1 MASLKKRI
9 EGEIESAL
17 AGLGGGPVKT
27 AAVCEAILNG
37 WGVDKESF
45 GATASGKLLWTRE
58 YPKAF
63 ATLRKKGIIYA
74 PQWGQVALGAGDA
87 GEPTPSAAKAVK
99 EAPVGVKEVE
109 PPSEERMTPTLDLEG
124 IDPELLARAAERAR
138 REAEEE
144 AQREAEE
151 RPSPVDD
158 GDNFTEEAAL
168 PDPPSPIEDGDN
180 FTEEGA
186 LLDPPSPVED
196 GDNFTEEGAT
206 LDPPSP
212 VEEGEDNFTEEG
224 ALPDPPSPVDE
235 EDNFTE
241 EGASLDPPAPV
252 EEGDNF
258 TEEGA
263 LLDPP
268 SPIEDDGDNFT
279 EEDEVRLAELTEPP
293 SAEESPS
300 ASPEEEDISELE
312 DASEL
317 ADITDLFD
325 DNEVE
330 EEEPQAER
338 VPLPERRVSFKG
350 KDYLFYAM
358 SEDGYIT
365 LSDDA
370 LEGAVTVK
378 LSQGD
383 IEDELE
389 GVQAKLYQA
398 VLKDED
404 NFLKA
409 LAHRSTA
416 MGFDSPMGCFG
427 SEEERDECAKCFM
440 DIWCKSHETFRAS

>member
-17 AGLGGGPVKT
+17 SELGGGPVKT
-27 AAVCEAILNG
+27 AAVCEAILSR

-45 GATASGKLLWTRE
+45 GATTSGKLLWTRE

-74 PQWGQVALGAGDA
+74 PQWGQVALSAGDA
-87 GEPTPSAAKAVK
+87 YWSTSNTPSPEAARAAREAREAADAWRAEEGRREVEERLAA
-99 EAPVGVKEVE
+99 EAPSKEK
-109 PPSEERMTPTLDLEG
+109 MTPTLDLEG
-124 IDPELLARAAERAR
+124 IDPELLARARAR
-138 REAEEE
+138 AIREAEEE
-144 AQREAEE
+144 ARVERE
-151 RPSPVDD
+151 R
-158 GDNFTEEAAL
+158 L
-168 PDPPSPIEDGDN
+168 
-180 FTEEGA
+180 
-186 LLDPPSPVED
+186 
-196 GDNFTEEGAT
+196 
-206 LDPPSP
+206 
-212 VEEGEDNFTEEG
+212 EGEARMAATHLQQKAEQDAWERQRAEQVS
-224 ALPDPPSPVDE
+224 ADEPPRRSPVDE
-235 EDNFTE
+235 GEGFE
-241 EGASLDPPAPV
+241 EEEVILDPPAPV
-252 EEGDNF
+252 EDEGD
-258 TEEGA
+258 
-263 LLDPP
+263 D
-268 SPIEDDGDNFT
+268 FT
-279 EEDEVRLAELTEPP
+279 EEDEERLTELTDN
-293 SAEESPS
+293 S
-300 ASPEEEDISELE
+300 EEE
-312 DASEL
+312 
-317 ADITDLFD
+317 DITDLFD
-325 DNEVE
+325 DE

-350 KDYLFYAM
+350 NDYLFYAM

-365 LSDDA
+365 MSDNP

-398 VLKDED
+398 VQKDED

>member
-27 AAVCEAILNG
+27 AEVCEAILNG

-45 GATASGKLLWTRE
+45 GATASGQLLWTRE

-63 ATLRKKGIIYA
+63 ATLRKKGLIYA
-74 PQWGQVALGAGDA
+74 PQWGQVALGAGSV
-87 GEPTPSAAKAVK
+87 GEPTPKAKKAVK
-99 EAPVGVKEVE
+99 EAPVVVEEVE
-109 PPSEERMTPTLDLEG
+109 APLPTEEVGEC
-124 IDPELLARAAERAR
+124 
-138 REAEEE
+138 
-144 AQREAEE
+144 
-151 RPSPVDD
+151 PSPVDD
-158 GDNFTEEAAL
+158 GESFTEEGA
-168 PDPPSPIEDGDN
+168 PSSIEDGEDN

-186 LLDPPSPVED
+186 LLDPP
-196 GDNFTEEGAT
+196 
-206 LDPPSP
+206 
-212 VEEGEDNFTEEG
+212 
-224 ALPDPPSPVDE
+224 
-235 EDNFTE
+235 
-241 EGASLDPPAPV
+241 APV
-252 EEGDNF
+252 
-258 TEEGA
+258 
-263 LLDPP
+263 
-268 SPIEDDGDNFT
+268 EDDGDNFT
-279 EEDEVRLAELTEPP
+279 EADEERLAELTDISSHEETP
-293 SAEESPS
+293 SDTPLGGETPLEEETSS
-300 ASPEEEDISELE
+300 HEDNFTEEDIS
-312 DASEL
+312 
-317 ADITDLFD
+317 DLFD
-325 DNEVE
+325 EGE

-338 VPLPERRVSFKG
+338 VPLPERQVSFKG

-365 LSDDA
+365 VSDDA

-398 VLKDED
+398 VQKDED

-427 SEEERDECAKCFM
+427 SGEEREECAKCFM

>member
-17 AGLGGGPVKT
+17 SELGGGPVKT
-27 AAVCEAILNG
+27 AAVCETILSR
-37 WGVDKESF
+37 WGVTKESF
-45 GATASGKLLWTRE
+45 GATAKGKLLWTRE

-63 ATLRKKGIIYA
+63 ASLRKKGLVHA
-74 PQWGQVALGAGDA
+74 PQWGQVALGAGEG
-87 GEPTPSAAKAVK
+87 GEATTKAEKAVK
-99 EAPVGVKEVE
+99 EAPAEVKEAE
-109 PPSEERMTPTLDLEG
+109 APSEEKMTPTLDLEG
-124 IDPELLARAAERAR
+124 IDPELLARAAERAQ

-144 AQREAEE
+144 ARVERERLEGEARMASTHLQQKAEQDAWERQRAEQVSAEE
-151 RPSPVDD
+151 TPRRSPVDEGEGFDEEEALPDSPSPIED
-158 GDNFTEEAAL
+158 GDNFTEEAATL
-168 PDPPSPIEDGDN
+168 DPPSPIEDGDN
-180 FTEEGA
+180 FTEE
-186 LLDPPSPVED
+186 E
-196 GDNFTEEGAT
+196 
-206 LDPPSP
+206 
-212 VEEGEDNFTEEG
+212 
-224 ALPDPPSPVDE
+224 ALPDSP
-235 EDNFTE
+235 T
-241 EGASLDPPAPV
+241 
-252 EEGDNF
+252 
-258 TEEGA
+258 
-263 LLDPP
+263 
-268 SPIEDDGDNFT
+268 PIEDDGDNFT
-279 EEDEVRLAELTEPP
+279 EEDEERLAELTDNPP
-293 SAEESPS
+293 AEESPS
-300 ASPEEEDISELE
+300 APPGEEDISELE

-350 KDYLFYAM
+350 SDYLFYAM

-398 VLKDED
+398 VQKDEV

>member
-17 AGLGGGPVKT
+17 ASLGGGPVKT

-37 WGVDKESF
+37 WGVTKESF
-45 GATASGKLLWTRE
+45 GATAKGKLLWTRE

-63 ATLRKKGIIYA
+63 ATLRKAGLIHA
-74 PQWGQVALGAGDA
+74 PQWGQVALGAGEG
-87 GEPTPSAAKAVK
+87 GEATPKAKEAVK
-99 EAPVGVKEVE
+99 EAPTEVKEAE
-109 PPSEERMTPTLDLEG
+109 APSEEGVTPTLDLEG

-144 AQREAEE
+144 EEARVERERLEGEARMAATHLQQKAEQDAWERQRAEQVSADE
-151 RPSPVDD
+151 PPRRSPVDEGEGFD
-158 GDNFTEEAAL
+158 EEEAL
-168 PDPPSPIEDGDN
+168 PDPPAPI
-180 FTEEGA
+180 
-186 LLDPPSPVED
+186 
-196 GDNFTEEGAT
+196 
-206 LDPPSP
+206 
-212 VEEGEDNFTEEG
+212 EEGEDNFTEE
-224 ALPDPPSPVDE
+224 AATLDPPAPIEDG

-241 EGASLDPPAPV
+241 EEALLDPPAPV
-252 EEGDNF
+252 EDG
-258 TEEGA
+258 
-263 LLDPP
+263 
-268 SPIEDDGDNFT
+268 GDNFT
-279 EEDEVRLAELTEPP
+279 EEDEERLAELTDNPP
-293 SAEESPS
+293 AEESPS

-350 KDYLFYAM
+350 EDYLFYAM

-398 VLKDED
+398 VQKDEV